1 MFKCKYKLA
10 ARANERK
17 VCGRATAAQCPP
29 AECSALQPCSIK
41 TADSLSVKGK
51 SRITKQTG

>member
-17 VCGRATAAQCPP
+17 VCGRATAAQCLLQS
-29 AECSALQPCSIK
+29 AAHCSHAALK
-41 TADSLSVKGK
+41 L
-51 SRITKQTG
+51 QTH